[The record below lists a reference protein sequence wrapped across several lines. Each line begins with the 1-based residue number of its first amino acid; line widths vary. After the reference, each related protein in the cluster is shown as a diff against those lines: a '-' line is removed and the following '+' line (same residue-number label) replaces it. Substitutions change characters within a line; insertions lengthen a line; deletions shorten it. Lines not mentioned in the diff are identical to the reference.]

1 MMDGPW
7 QEVIYNLSLPCLSV
21 RQPSQTQED
30 KKRQKQKYVQRIDGR
45 GTDIE
50 LVFSSSQHQQRLLL
64 NAHCVHPCKGELDDG

>member
-21 RQPSQTQED
+21 RQPSRTEED
-30 KKRQKQKYVQRIDGR
+30 KKKQKQKHVQRSDGR

-50 LVFSSSQHQQRLLL
+50 LVS
-64 NAHCVHPCKGELDDG
+64 